1 MTLRWLSARE
11 YVQSKRADSRAG
23 RTGESPTRY
32 VPKVTLPRGSRGENP
47 GARMRP
53 ACGCLAALLALW
65 LVSLVLAAVLGAGS
79 WVIRQLWPPNPE
91 RAKAEQI
98 AFRRVDERD
107 CHDPANVLPLKECLG
122 GPTLL
127 FIAHS
132 RRIGTHEWPYR
143 SISNSTRTSR
153 ISVCMYLT
161 RHCLTH

>member
-1 MTLRWLSARE
+1 
-11 YVQSKRADSRAG
+11 V
-23 RTGESPTRY
+23 
-32 VPKVTLPRGSRGENP
+32 
-47 GARMRP
+47 RP

-132 RRIGTHEWPYR
+132 RRIGTHEWAVQIDIQLDKNEPYQCVHVLDP
-143 SISNSTRTSR
+143 SLPDPL
-153 ISVCMYLT
+153 VLFAGQKCD
-161 RHCLTH
+161 